1 MGKSWRRIDG
11 IDIATMLTA
20 IQAVHAG
27 RVELSVLPDGLGF
40 SPSVMVRL
48 TATFD
53 ALPGSNLP
61 TSVMVENPWPCK
73 EHEDLIAH
81 MYDGLYRLDA
91 AIQLAYEQAKLPGV

>member
-11 IDIATMLTA
+11 IDIAAMLIA
-20 IQAVHAG
+20 IQTVHAG

-40 SPSVMVRL
+40 GPSVMVKL

-53 ALPGSNLP
+53 VVPGSSLP
-61 TSVMVENPWPCK
+61 TTVVVENAWPCK
-73 EHEDLIAH
+73 EHDDLLAH

-91 AIQLAYEQAKLPGV
+91 AIQTAYEQAKLPIG